1 MNGPRSGR
9 PRVFTW
15 HVHGTYLYY
24 LCHAAC
30 EFYVPVKPG
39 KPEGYGGRAGSMPWP
54 QNLHEIPAEAVC
66 RQEFD
71 CVLFQSERN
80 YFFDQY
86 EVLSPEQRRLP
97 RVYLEHN
104 TPASSPTD
112 TRHAVDD
119 ANTLLVHVTYFNRL
133 MWDSGRTPTRVIE
146 HGVLV
151 PEEIGWAGSLA
162 RGVTVANDV
171 AARGRR
177 LGWDVFQAAAARVP
191 LDLIGMGSEDIG
203 GLGEMARDR
212 LLRTL
217 PAYRFFF
224 NPIRYTSLPLSVCEA
239 MALGLPVVGLATT
252 ELARTI
258 ENGVSGYVDTKT
270 EALIDFMELLVRD
283 RGLAEQ
289 LGRGARERARARFG
303 IERFAQEWTETFSEV
318 CGRRPASPASLTRN
332 GGP

>member
-1 MNGPRSGR
+1 MSGR

-24 LCHAAC
+24 LCQAAC
-30 EFYVPVKPG
+30 DFYVPVKPG
-39 KPEGYGGRAGSMPWP
+39 KPEGYGGRAGTLPWP
-54 QNLHEIPAEAVC
+54 ENLHEVPAEAV
-66 RQEFD
+66 RHLEFD

-86 EVLSPEQRRLP
+86 EVLSPVQRRLP
-97 RVYLEHN
+97 KVYLEHN
-104 TPASSPTD
+104 TPTCSPTE

-119 ANTLLVHVTYFNRL
+119 PNVLLVHVTHFNRL
-133 MWDSGRTPTRVIE
+133 MWDSGPTPTRVIE

-151 PEEIGWAGSLA
+151 PEDIVWTGHLP
-162 RGVTVANDV
+162 RGVTVANNI
-171 AARGRR
+171 ASRGRR
-177 LGWDVFQAAAARVP
+177 LGWDVFQEAALRVP
-191 LDLIGMGSEDIG
+191 LDLIGMGSQDVG
-203 GLGEMARDR
+203 GLGEMSRDI
-212 LLRTL
+212 LLRAL

-252 ELARTI
+252 ELTRTV

-270 EALIDFMELLVRD
+270 DDLIDFMELLIRD
-283 RGLAEQ
+283 RGLAQQ
-289 LGRGARERARARFG
+289 LSRGAKAMARERFS
-303 IERFAQEWTETFSEV
+303 IHRFAREWTETLAEAS
-318 CGRRPASPASLTRN
+318 GRRPASPTRSIRN